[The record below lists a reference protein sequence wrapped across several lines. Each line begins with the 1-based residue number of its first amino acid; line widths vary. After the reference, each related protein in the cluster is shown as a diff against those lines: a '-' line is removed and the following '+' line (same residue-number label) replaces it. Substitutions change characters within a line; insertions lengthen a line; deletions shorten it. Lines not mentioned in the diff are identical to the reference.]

1 MDALEK
7 AVNGSYSFGQPSRPD
22 KTTNFLYFCND
33 RNGIFFCDFSLKFM
47 APRGDF
53 GQAIG
58 ESVDFGGRRHI
69 EGLNTP

>member
-7 AVNGSYSFGQPSRPD
+7 AVNGSYTFGQPSKSG
-22 KTTNFLYFCND
+22 KTPYFLYFCNGW
-33 RNGIFFCDFSLKFM
+33 NGNLFCDFSLKLM
-47 APRGDF
+47 ALRGDF

-58 ESVDFGGRRHI
+58 ESVDCGGRSHI

>member
-7 AVNGSYSFGQPSRPD
+7 AVNGSYTFGQPSKSG
-22 KTTNFLYFCND
+22 KTPYFLYFCNA
-33 RNGIFFCDFSLKFM
+33 RNGILFCDFSLKLM
-47 APRGDF
+47 ALKVDF
-53 GQAIG
+53 GQATD